1 MASSLAGFVGSL
13 DKSTVKLTTRT
24 FGKNTDLLTRKG
36 TLPYEYLDSFESSLP
51 PIESFYSKLND
62 ENVSEK
68 DYKFEK
74 MSGQKGFAKT
84 WEIVMTYILKL
95 M

>member
-1 MASSLAGFVGSL
+1 M
-13 DKSTVKLTTRT
+13 
-24 FGKNTDLLTRKG
+24 NTC
-36 TLPYEYLDSFESSLP
+36 DSFESSLP

-74 MSGQKGFAKT
+74 MSGQKGFARNLGDCHDLYLKT
-84 WEIVMTYILKL
+84 DVVVLAGVFQEFRKNMSEKL
-95 M
+95 